1 MVMGKLT
8 KKELETITSQ
18 VKVENQLASRL
29 GAVVFQLDQLR
40 DSKKEIITNM
50 TQLLEER
57 QSKLDVLRDKY
68 SIDTLNLDNGEY
80 TVKK

>member
-29 GAVVFQLDQLR
+29 GAVIFQLDQLR

>member
-1 MVMGKLT
+1 MEKLT
-8 KKELETITSQ
+8 KEELETITSQ

-40 DSKKEIITNM
+40 DSKKEIIPNM
-50 TQLLEER
+50 PQLLEER

>member
-8 KKELETITSQ
+8 KEELETITSQ
-18 VKVENQLASRL
+18 VKIENQLASRL
-29 GAVVFQLDQLR
+29 GAVVFQLDQLK
-40 DSKKEIITNM
+40 DSKKQIITNM
-50 TQLLEER
+50 AQLLDER
-57 QSKLDVLRDKY
+57 QSKLDVLHSKY